1 VVNIEQGIW
10 WQQLLGPRVKKSKE
24 REDSHSFSL
33 ILIENQV
40 GAFAFLHRS
49 RKPCEERKAHKKDGV
64 GVVSFSF
71 SFSFLFLFLYWKLEK
86 LYDNNTRSTF
96 LIAL

>member
-33 ILIENQV
+33 ILIENQMERLLFYIDRGSHV
-40 GAFAFLHRS
+40 KKGKRT
-49 RKPCEERKAHKKDGV
+49 RKIPCC
-64 GVVSFSF
+64 
-71 SFSFLFLFLYWKLEK
+71 FLFLFLFLFISLSILE
-86 LYDNNTRSTF
+86 
-96 LIAL
+96 A

>member
-49 RKPCEERKAHKKDGV
+49 RKPCKEKKGKGTRKM
-64 GVVSFSF
+64 GVVSF
-71 SFSFLFLFLYWKLEK
+71 
-86 LYDNNTRSTF
+86 
-96 LIAL
+96 